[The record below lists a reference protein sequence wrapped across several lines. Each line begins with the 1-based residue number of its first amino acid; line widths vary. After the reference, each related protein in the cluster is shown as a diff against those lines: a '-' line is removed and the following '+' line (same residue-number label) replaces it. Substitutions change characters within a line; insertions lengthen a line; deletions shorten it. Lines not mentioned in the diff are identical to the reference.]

1 MSQLIE
7 ISNVSTDSLDT
18 SVIQRVRKAESILGE
33 EVIDILVSGRF
44 EKGNCQHEKE
54 LFSMFSI
61 YLSHM

>member
-33 EVIDILVSGRF
+33 EVIDILVSGGV

-54 LFSMFSI
+54 LLSMFSI